1 MMYGYNYGNS
11 MMGSVFPGI
20 LMGIFWLAVVIGIVA
35 LVLVSIRHGNHHSHT
50 PMSPIH
56 PMADD
61 ACQIARV
68 RYAKGEITK
77 EEYEEICQRLG
88 A

>member
-20 LMGIFWLAVVIGIVA
+20 LMGIFWLAVVVGIVT
-35 LVLVSIRHGNHHSHT
+35 LVLWSAQHANRHAHA
-50 PMSPIH
+50 PMH
-56 PMADD
+56 PTVDD

-77 EEYEEICQRLG
+77 EEYDEICQRLG

>member
-1 MMYGYNYGNS
+1 MMYGYNYDYGNS
-11 MMGSVFPGI
+11 MTGSAFPGI
-20 LMGIFWLAVVIGIVA
+20 FMGIFWLAVVIGIVA
-35 LVLVSIRHGNHHSHT
+35 LVLWSIRHASNHSHT
-50 PMSPIH
+50 PMP
-56 PMADD
+56 PMVDD

-77 EEYEEICQRLG
+77 EEYDEVCQRLG